1 MNNIIY
7 CAARPNVARCGA
19 PACDCGKIDAE
30 MCTATFL
37 WPHSG
42 DGDHQRDDRRIS
54 FRPIGMPTAAAPAR
68 FNQCTAVP

>member
-1 MNNIIY
+1 MNDIISF
-7 CAARPNVARCGA
+7 AARPNVARCGA
-19 PACDCGKIDAE
+19 AARDCEKIDAE

-37 WPHSG
+37 WPQSG
-42 DGDHQRDDRRIS
+42 DGDHQRDD